1 MPYQFG
7 ECVWTT
13 PHRMDHGYAC
23 DIIAVGL
30 LGKQLTVQYVIVL

>member
-1 MPYQFG
+1 MLLGWKINVPYQFG

-13 PHRMDHGYAC
+13 PHNMDHGYVR

-30 LGKQLTVQYVIVL
+30 HGK

>member
-13 PHRMDHGYAC
+13 PYNMDHGYVR
-23 DIIAVGL
+23 DIFIAVGL
-30 LGKQLTVQYVIVL
+30 HGK

>member
-13 PHRMDHGYAC
+13 PYNMDHGYVR
-23 DIIAVGL
+23 DFLAVGL
-30 LGKQLTVQYVIVL
+30 HGK